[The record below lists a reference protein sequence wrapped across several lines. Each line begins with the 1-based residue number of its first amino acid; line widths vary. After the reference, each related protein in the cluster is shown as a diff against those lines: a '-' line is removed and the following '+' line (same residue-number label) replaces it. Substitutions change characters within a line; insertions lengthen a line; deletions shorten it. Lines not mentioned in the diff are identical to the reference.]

1 MTGLI
6 METSKKIKYTE
17 VAQGE
22 QTDTLN
28 ENQIRLIAEKMTQK
42 LKQGDHGKEE
52 EFTEWL

>member
-1 MTGLI
+1 

-22 QTDTLN
+22 QADALS
-28 ENQIRLIAEKMTQK
+28 ENKIRLIAEKMTQK
-42 LKQGDHGKEE
+42 LKQGDDGKEE